1 MSSLPIPAGLPD
13 TDRVRVANRLHS
25 ISIRLLRRARTVD
38 RETGLGPERLSLL
51 SVLVFAGPQTMS
63 DLARTE
69 MVSRPAITRIVKS
82 LEAFRLVDR
91 ETDRV
96 DRRRVRLRA
105 TAKGRRLL
113 ERGRARRVAYIAADL
128 GGLSKQELATLLS
141 ATEILAEREGRAP
154 PPRGSASG
162 PRAASGSSRS

>member
-1 MSSLPIPAGLPD
+1 MSSPPIPAGLPD
-13 TDRVRVANRLHS
+13 TDLVRVANRLHS

-63 DLARTE
+63 DLARME

-82 LEAFRLVDR
+82 LEASRLVDR
-91 ETDRV
+91 ETDSV

-105 TAKGRRLL
+105 TAKGRRLM

-128 GGLSKQELATLLS
+128 GGLSKQELATLLG
-141 ATEILAEREGRAP
+141 ATEILAELEGRATP
-154 PPRGSASG
+154 SQCDRGPGGA
-162 PRAASGSSRS
+162 

>member
-1 MSSLPIPAGLPD
+1 MSSPPIPAGLPD

-25 ISIRLLRRARTVD
+25 ISIRLLRGARTVD

-63 DLARTE
+63 DLARME

-82 LEAFRLVDR
+82 LETLRLVAR
-91 ETDRV
+91 ETDGV

-105 TAKGRRLL
+105 TARGRRLM
-113 ERGRARRVAYIAADL
+113 ERGRARRVAYVADDL
-128 GGLSKQELATLLS
+128 GGLSKRELATLLR
-141 ATEILAEREGRAP
+141 ATEILTERGR
-154 PPRGSASG
+154 R
-162 PRAASGSSRS
+162 

>member
-25 ISIRLLRRARTVD
+25 ISIRLLRGARSVD

-63 DLARTE
+63 DLARME

-82 LEAFRLVDR
+82 LETLRLVAR
-91 ETDRV
+91 ETDSV

-105 TAKGRRLL
+105 TARGRRLM
-113 ERGRARRVAYIAADL
+113 ERGRARRVAYVADDL
-128 GGLSKQELATLLS
+128 GGLSKRELATLLR
-141 ATEILAEREGRAP
+141 ATEILTERGR
-154 PPRGSASG
+154 R
-162 PRAASGSSRS
+162 